1 MSSVHIEM
9 NEKLSSYLREVSLR
23 EPDLLRR
30 LRHETS
36 SLPNARMQIT
46 PEQGQFMGLLVQI
59 LGARQALE
67 VGVFTGY
74 SAISVASAL
83 AEGGRLIACDV
94 SEEYTAIARRYWKEA
109 GLEDRIELRLGPAV
123 ETLDGLISKGENG
136 TFDFAFID
144 ADKPNY
150 DNYYERAL
158 VLLRTGGV
166 LAIDNVLWHG
176 SVADLSNTEPD
187 TVALRAL
194 NRKVHADARVN
205 LSMLPLGDGLT
216 LARKR

>member
-30 LRHETS
+30 LRQETS
-36 SLPNARMQIT
+36 NLPNARMQIT

-59 LGARQALE
+59 LGARKALE

-83 AEGGRLIACDV
+83 AEGGHLIACDV
-94 SEEYTAIARRYWKEA
+94 SEEYTSIARRFWKEA
-109 GLEDRIELRLGPAV
+109 GLDDRIELRLGPAV
-123 ETLDGLISKGENG
+123 ETLDGLISKGETG

-176 SVADLSNTEPD
+176 SVADPSNTEPD

-194 NRKVHADARVN
+194 NRKVHADARVS

>member
-9 NEKLSSYLREVSLR
+9 NEKLSGYLREVSLR

-30 LRHETS
+30 LRQETS
-36 SLPNARMQIT
+36 NLPNARMQIT
-46 PEQGQFMGLLVQI
+46 PEQGQFMSLLIQI
-59 LGARQALE
+59 LGARKALE

-83 AEGGRLIACDV
+83 AEGGRLTACDV

-109 GLEDRIELRLGPAV
+109 GLEDRIELRLGPAAG
-123 ETLDGLISKGENG
+123 TLDGLISNGAAG
-136 TFDFAFID
+136 TFDFTFID

-176 SVADLSNTEPD
+176 SVADPSDNEPD

-194 NRKVHADARVN
+194 NRKVHADARVS